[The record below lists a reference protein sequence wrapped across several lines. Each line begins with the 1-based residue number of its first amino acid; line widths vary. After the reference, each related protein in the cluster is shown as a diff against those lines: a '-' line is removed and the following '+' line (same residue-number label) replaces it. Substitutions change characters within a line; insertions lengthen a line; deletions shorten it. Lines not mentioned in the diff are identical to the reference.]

1 MMISDKFQICVKNYE
16 ILIIY
21 LSRAPN
27 EDKMLRDEVEKYCR
41 DLVIINFFELAS
53 KSKNV
58 PLIRRNGEAKVVG
71 ARRAR
76 KKICEI

>member
-1 MMISDKFQICVKNYE
+1 MIIPDKFQICVKNYE
-16 ILIIY
+16 NLIIY

-53 KSKNV
+53 KSKDV
-58 PLIRRNGEAKVVG
+58 PLIRRNGKAKVEG
-71 ARRAR
+71 AR
-76 KKICEI
+76 